1 MRELLKRMHSHY
13 KAIKH
18 SARICKILLS
28 DQRYFASVK
37 NGEYLDK
44 AGNYVPWFTFPAVE
58 AIKNWDLS
66 SKRVFEYGAGYSTL
80 FWAARAKEVISIE
93 HHPGWHEKISKL
105 APMNARI
112 ILAAI
117 TQKADEYHPTP
128 ETRQQF
134 RQYAEAIRG
143 FGTFDVIVVDG
154 YAKSRVRYQC
164 AQACLPQL
172 AANGL
177 IILDNSDWLPAT
189 ARYLRRAGLIEVDL
203 SGPVPGNEYCQTTSL
218 FFTRGFDF
226 QPVGKRQ
233 PLAPVGGKI
242 DNWESALEL
251 ELSSEEEP

>member
-1 MRELLKRMHSHY
+1 MIELLKRMHSHY
-13 KAIKH
+13 KAIRH
-18 SARICKILLS
+18 SARICKTLLS

-37 NGEYLDK
+37 NGEHLDK
-44 AGNYVPWFTFPAVE
+44 EGNYVPWFTFPAVE

-66 SKRVFEYGAGYSTL
+66 NKRVFEYGSGYSTL

-93 HHPGWHEKISKL
+93 HHPDWHEKISKL

-128 ETRQQF
+128 ETREQF
-134 RQYAEAIRG
+134 RQYSEAIRD
-143 FGTFDVIVVDG
+143 FGIFDVIVVDG

-164 AQACLPQL
+164 AQSGLPQL
-172 AANGL
+172 AATGL

-189 ARYLRRAGLIEVDL
+189 ARYLRQAGLIEVDM
-203 SGPVPGNEYCQTTSL
+203 SGPVPGNEYCQTTS
-218 FFTRGFDF
+218 FFFKREFDF

-242 DNWESALEL
+242 DNWEAALEL
-251 ELSSEEEP
+251 ELSSQEAT

>member
-1 MRELLKRMHSHY
+1 MIELLKRMRSHY

-44 AGNYVPWFTFPAVE
+44 EGNYVPWFTFPAVE

-66 SKRVFEYGAGYSTL
+66 DKRVFEYGSGYSTL
-80 FWAARAKEVISIE
+80 FWAARTKEVTSIE
-93 HHPGWHEKISKL
+93 HHSDWHEKISKL
-105 APMNARI
+105 APINARI
-112 ILAAI
+112 IHAPI

-128 ETRQQF
+128 ETREQF
-134 RQYAEAIRG
+134 RRYAEAIKD
-143 FGTFDVIVVDG
+143 FGIFDVIVVDG

-164 AQACLPQL
+164 AQSSLPQL

-189 ARYLRRAGLIEVDL
+189 ARYLRQAGLIEVDL
-203 SGPVPGNEYCQTTSL
+203 SGPVPGNEYCQTTSF
-218 FFTRGFDF
+218 FFTREFDF
-226 QPVGKRQ
+226 QPVGNRQ
-233 PLAPVGGKI
+233 PLTPVGGKI
-242 DNWESALEL
+242 DNWEAALEL
-251 ELSSEEEP
+251 EMQSQEAT